1 MRKSAWRCTRASCRW
16 ATLSPRRSRP
26 HPLTRSPCR
35 ERGGE
40 ECGPPWSVMKQAARS
55 ASSGA
60 RVNRWRATRDLLVPV
75 APIDL
80 GEGRDVGE
88 LPAARARGSRLRPRR
103 AAFYGAPGGCRLLSS
118 ESPVVLEL
126 RVRPGRSRA
135 HARGPDAAARKGIGN
150 RAIAGRLRAAG
161 SEAARR
167 SGRAGAGAV
176 VRGCR
181 AGDGGRVLHGAG
193 GVGAWRRHIGGRP
206 RRTGAPSWR
215 SQQTADGQEDSRVLS
230 RRSVA
235 ELVRRRAAAVP
246 AEAFTVAAPI
256 VEAVRAGGEAALR
269 QYAERFAEVAPGGG
283 GPLFLDRPALDRAL
297 AGLPAGDRARLERVA
312 ERIRAFAE
320 AQKRALSDVTV
331 TVPGGTAGHWI
342 APLERAGCYAPGGRY
357 PLPSS
362 VLMTAVTARAAGVGE
377 IWVASPKPGALTLAA
392 AAVAGADGVLAAG
405 GAHAIAALAF
415 GAGPIPPCDVVVGPG
430 NRYVTAAKQLVAG
443 RVAIDLLAGPSELVV
458 FADATASPA
467 VIAADLLAQAEHDP
481 DAMPVLVALDPTLPD
496 RVDAA
501 LARQLADLPTG
512 ETARAALW
520 NGGVIVVANVE
531 EGIAACDAL
540 AHVEL
545 LLETAAAVAPRLA
558 HFGALFIGAGSAEV
572 LGDYGAGPNHV
583 LPTAGT
589 ARSKGGLSVYTFLRV
604 RSWLRID
611 DVVGARPLIEDAA
624 WFGRVEGLEGH
635 ARSAERRLD

>member
-1 MRKSAWRCTRASCRW
+1 M
-16 ATLSPRRSRP
+16 
-26 HPLTRSPCR
+26 
-35 ERGGE
+35 
-40 ECGPPWSVMKQAARS
+40 
-55 ASSGA
+55 
-60 RVNRWRATRDLLVPV
+60 
-75 APIDL
+75 
-80 GEGRDVGE
+80 
-88 LPAARARGSRLRPRR
+88 
-103 AAFYGAPGGCRLLSS
+103 
-118 ESPVVLEL
+118 
-126 RVRPGRSRA
+126 
-135 HARGPDAAARKGIGN
+135 
-150 RAIAGRLRAAG
+150 
-161 SEAARR
+161 
-167 SGRAGAGAV
+167 
-176 VRGCR
+176 
-181 AGDGGRVLHGAG
+181 
-193 GVGAWRRHIGGRP
+193 
-206 RRTGAPSWR
+206 
-215 SQQTADGQEDSRVLS
+215 LS

-283 GPLFLDRPALDRAL
+283 GPLFLDRAALDRAL

-357 PLPSS
+357 ALPSS
-362 VLMTAVTARAAGVGE
+362 VLMTAVTARTAGVKE
-377 IWVASPKPGALTLAA
+377 IWVASPKPGPMTLAA
-392 AAVAGADGVLAAG
+392 AAIAGAAGVLAAG

-415 GAGPIPPCDVVVGPG
+415 GAPPGPLSPCDVIVGPG

-443 RVAIDLLAGPSELVV
+443 HVAIDMLAGPSELVV

-481 DAMPVLVALDPTLPD
+481 DAMPVLVAVDSTLPD
-496 RVDAA
+496 RVDTE
-501 LARQLADLPTG
+501 LGRQLADLPTA
-512 ETARAALW
+512 ETARAALR

-540 AHVEL
+540 APEHIEL
-545 LLETAAAVAPRLA
+545 LLDRAAAVAPRLA